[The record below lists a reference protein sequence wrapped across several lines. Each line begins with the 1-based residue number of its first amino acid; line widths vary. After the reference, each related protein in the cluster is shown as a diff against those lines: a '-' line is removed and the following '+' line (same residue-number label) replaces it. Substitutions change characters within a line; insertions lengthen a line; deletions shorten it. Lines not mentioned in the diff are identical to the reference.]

1 MADREV
7 VLIDM
12 DCFYVQV
19 EQRLDPSLKG
29 KPCAVVQYKTY
40 RGGGIIAVGY
50 EARAF
55 GVTRQMCGDEAK
67 EKCPD
72 VQLARVPETRGK
84 ADLTRYREAGAEVI
98 AVFSKFCS
106 CVERASVDEAFL
118 DVTEEVTRR
127 LKALGDSQVMFEQ
140 IPNTFVE
147 GYTNLEGTSE
157 WLKKLYSN
165 KETYE
170 SECRLAVAASMVE
183 EMRAAVLT
191 ETGFT
196 CSAGI
201 SNNKMLAKFACGRNK
216 PNKQTVLPKTAVQSL
231 FETLPLQKI
240 RHLGGK
246 LGAFLVDELGLKNM
260 WDLTKFSEQELQKYC
275 GAKTGS
281 WLYGACR
288 GIELEPVA
296 PRVLPKSIG
305 CSKNFRGKEMLDS
318 KEKVKFWLSE
328 LSEEVSERL
337 NRDKE
342 LHKRT
347 AKSLTVS
354 VYYKSVSG
362 PVAAS
367 RACALVRY
375 DAEKISSDAYCLLQ
389 QFNTSSS
396 HSQQWVPPLMNLGL
410 SASKFT
416 DCGNHQKINSMFR
429 SAPSSQTTISFT
441 KQSPAV
447 THGNT
452 EMMHSLAE
460 GDLLPQLV
468 TVGGAD
474 HHNTVEP
481 SMGLTEHQS
490 GLPVAGLEQLSESTS
505 KKHSH
510 AESVKSSVSSGADGT
525 IGAQRNIQ
533 SFFSSV
539 RTVDKN
545 IESKR
550 YCLDQ
555 TDSNSLEV
563 ELEVVNDDIVSTVDG
578 KDSVSVGF
586 FAKKLKDFNQLK
598 STSSLANKEPARY
611 DSISILNSVHDA
623 GHFSDASNDS
633 KITEAQELSGANA
646 NHADCNSNV
655 ASANLESM
663 SSDDFMEC
671 DKCGE
676 LISIYE
682 MPEHSDFHF
691 ALKLQ
696 EETGMTSSAAAISGQ
711 STSTAAKASGL
722 LAVKRKSGSPSKTK
736 RGGKKTKVDRSV
748 QPLTV
753 FFSKT

>member
-1 MADREV
+1 MTDREV

-50 EARAF
+50 EARAL
-55 GVTRQMCGDEAK
+55 GVTRNMCGDEAQ

-72 VQLARVPETRGK
+72 IQLARVPEVRGK

-98 AVFSKFCS
+98 TVFSKFCS

-118 DVTEEVTRR
+118 DLTDEVSRR
-127 LKALGDSQVMFEQ
+127 LKALGDSQVLAGQ
-140 IPNTFVE
+140 IANTFVE
-147 GYTNLEGTSE
+147 GYASLEGTSE
-157 WLKKLYSN
+157 WLMKLYSN
-165 KETYE
+165 KEANE

-183 EMRAAVLT
+183 EMRAAVLK

-216 PNKQTVLPKTAVQSL
+216 PNKQTVLPMSAVQTL
-231 FETLPLQKI
+231 FETLPIHKI

-246 LGAFLVDELGLKNM
+246 LGTFLTDELGLKNM
-260 WDLTKFSEQELQKYC
+260 WDLTKFSEQELQKHC
-275 GAKTGS
+275 GVKTGS

-288 GIELEPVA
+288 GIETESVA
-296 PRVLPKSIG
+296 TRVLPKSIG
-305 CSKNFRGKEMLDS
+305 CSKNFRGKEILDT
-318 KEKVKFWLSE
+318 KEKVKFWVSE
-328 LSEEVSERL
+328 LSEEMSERL

-354 VYYKSVSG
+354 VYYKSASG
-362 PVAAS
+362 PVSAS

-375 DAEKISSDAYCLLQ
+375 DAEKISSDAYYILQ

-416 DCGNHQKINSMFR
+416 DCGNHQTINSMFH
-429 SAPSSQTTISFT
+429 SVPSTQATISST
-441 KQSPAV
+441 KQSQSVPSASSTQRFPAV
-447 THGNT
+447 TDKHT
-452 EMMHSLAE
+452 ETLLSSE
-460 GDLLPQLV
+460 DVDLLSNSDKIGGTDQERAVDSSTGHTQHLSNLPAPGLKCV
-468 TVGGAD
+468 T
-474 HHNTVEP
+474 EI
-481 SMGLTEHQS
+481 
-490 GLPVAGLEQLSESTS
+490 TS
-505 KKHSH
+505 KKHSNT
-510 AESVKSSVSSGADGT
+510 ESSKSSEVDGATGK
-525 IGAQRNIQ
+525 QRNIQ
-533 SFFSSV
+533 SFFSQVKMAEASNGDNNKGD
-539 RTVDKN
+539 T
-545 IESKR
+545 SH
-550 YCLDQ
+550 CLDQ
-555 TDSNSLEV
+555 TGSKLLEV
-563 ELEVVNDDIVSTVDG
+563 NTDTEISETDTKGRASG
-578 KDSVSVGF
+578 GF

-598 STSSLANKEPARY
+598 STSSLTKNEPAAPSTVLASAHEA
-611 DSISILNSVHDA
+611 DS
-623 GHFSDASNDS
+623 FSDGS
-633 KITEAQELSGANA
+633 EAIEAEDL
-646 NHADCNSNV
+646 HDMDADHTHCSSNV
-655 ASANLESM
+655 SM
-663 SSDDFMEC
+663 NVDDFMEC

-676 LISIYE
+676 LIPIWE

-691 ALKLQ
+691 ALELQ
-696 EETGMTSSAAAISGQ
+696 KETNDASSAAAFSGR
-711 STSTAAKASGL
+711 SMTSTATKATSL
-722 LAVKRKSGSPSKTK
+722 PAIKRKSSSPSNAKK
-736 RGGKKTKVDRSV
+736 GGKKKKVDKSV